1 MPEEFM
7 WLLAGLLGSSGQSE
21 MALFQVALF
30 DTYLRPSALLG
41 LYCDDVVSPLAGRG
55 GFHVL
60 VIAPVERE
68 KSTKTGSY
76 DETVLLNGDLC
87 PQLGVLLQEHA
98 DRRMAAEYGDD
109 WRRLE
114 NLDPLP
120 LWSFQGREFYSQWRG
135 GVEYLGLPE
144 MDSVYQARHGGAS
157 RDFLLRKRSKE
168 EIQLRLHHS
177 TTGSFRIYHKPGRIL
192 KLVNSLD
199 GGALKLACQV
209 RDTFAEC
216 VRSGEF
222 PRPLRRPCLA
232 NDF

>member
-1 MPEEFM
+1 
-7 WLLAGLLGSSGQSE
+7 
-21 MALFQVALF
+21 
-30 DTYLRPSALLG
+30 
-41 LYCDDVVSPLAGRG
+41 
-55 GFHVL
+55 
-60 VIAPVERE
+60 
-68 KSTKTGSY
+68 
-76 DETVLLNGDLC
+76 
-87 PQLGVLLQEHA
+87 
-98 DRRMAAEYGDD
+98 MAAEYGDD
-109 WRRLE
+109 WCRLE

-144 MDSVYQARHGGAS
+144 MDSVYQARHGRAS

-192 KLVNSLD
+192 KLFNSLD
-199 GGALKLACQV
+199 SAALKLACQV

>member
-1 MPEEFM
+1 
-7 WLLAGLLGSSGQSE
+7 
-21 MALFQVALF
+21 
-30 DTYLRPSALLG
+30 
-41 LYCDDVVSPLAGRG
+41 
-55 GFHVL
+55 
-60 VIAPVERE
+60 
-68 KSTKTGSY
+68 
-76 DETVLLNGDLC
+76 
-87 PQLGVLLQEHA
+87 
-98 DRRMAAEYGDD
+98 MAAEYGDD

-114 NLDPLP
+114 NLDPVP

-144 MDSVYQARHGGAS
+144 MDSVYQARHGRAS

-177 TTGSFRIYHKPGRIL
+177 TTGSFRIYHKPGRTL

-199 GGALKLACQV
+199 SAALKLACQV